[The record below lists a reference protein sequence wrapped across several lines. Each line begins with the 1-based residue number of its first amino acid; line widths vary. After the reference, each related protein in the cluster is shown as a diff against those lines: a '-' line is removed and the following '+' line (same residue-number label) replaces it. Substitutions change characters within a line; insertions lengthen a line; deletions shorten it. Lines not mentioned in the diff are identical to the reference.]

1 MQEEWYEPS
10 RRDKLR
16 SAAFASTPAGELAHQ
31 RNLDANMKCLHWRMT
46 HEGFIPSPE
55 TLKIY
60 EKWRA
65 GHPELYTNPHK

>member
-10 RRDKLR
+10 PRDIRRAK
-16 SAAFASTPAGELAHQ
+16 AFASTASGQQIAKRAFE
-31 RNLDANMKCLHWRMT
+31 ANHRCLEWRIQN
-46 HEGFIPSPE
+46 EGFTPSPE
-55 TLKIY
+55 AMAEH